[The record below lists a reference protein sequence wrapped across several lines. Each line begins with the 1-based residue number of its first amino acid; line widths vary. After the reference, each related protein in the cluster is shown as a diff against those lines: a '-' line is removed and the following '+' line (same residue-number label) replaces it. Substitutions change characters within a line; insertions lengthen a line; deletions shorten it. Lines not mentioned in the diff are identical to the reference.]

1 MGATTIAVL
10 SQKGGTG
17 KTTSVRTLTD
27 VFRRIGLGVLAV
39 DLDPQANLSDYFD
52 IDPEAAPTIADVLG
66 GRAPATE
73 AVHDDVIPANLALAE
88 TELALAGKMGRELTL
103 KRALKPLRDSYDYI
117 LLDCPPTLGLL
128 TVNAL
133 VAADQALLTTEAQ
146 YFALQGVEQALE
158 VIELARDGLNPDL
171 GWLGVVFNIADM
183 RTRHSRDAY
192 DTLRAHVGRKLLT
205 STIRQ
210 SIAYAEAAERAVS
223 ILDHRPDLGA
233 DYIAL
238 ADELLMRLKQ
248 PDARARLQALYDA
261 P

>member
-1 MGATTIAVL
+1 LGATTIAVL

-17 KTTSVRTLTD
+17 KTTLVRTLTD
-27 VFRRIGLGVLAV
+27 VFRRIRLDVLAV

-52 IDPEAAPTIADVLG
+52 VDPEAAPTIADVLG

-73 AVHDDVIPANLALAE
+73 AVHDDIIPANLALAE
-88 TELALAGKMGRELTL
+88 SELALAGKMGRELTL
-103 KRALKPLRDSYDYI
+103 KRALKPLRDSYDFI

-146 YFALQGVEQALE
+146 YLALQGVEQALE

-192 DTLRAHVGRKLLT
+192 DTLRSHVGRKLLT

-210 SIAYAEAAERAVS
+210 SIAYAEASERAVS

-233 DYIAL
+233 DYLAL
-238 ADELLMRLKQ
+238 ADELLIRLKR
-248 PDARARLQALYDA
+248 PDARARLQALSA
-261 P
+261 T